1 MFPAG
6 DCGRETTGGKRDEK
20 MKLIVKPSRLAGEIA
35 VIGSKS
41 HTIRGI
47 AAALMANGTSVL
59 HAPLDSA
66 DTRSTLGAAMAFG
79 AEVRETEGRWEI
91 TVYSSCCNMD
101 RGVYY
106 YTTYENSRISA
117 VDMHREDLDG
127 AELTCCP
134 LRREEDILAQN

>member
-1 MFPAG
+1 
-6 DCGRETTGGKRDEK
+6 

-91 TVYSSCCNMD
+91 T
-101 RGVYY
+101 G
-106 YTTYENSRISA
+106 TGGKLSA
-117 VDMHREDLDG
+117 LSIWETPEPDCG
-127 AELTCCP
+127 C
-134 LRREEDILAQN
+134 